1 MANTSDIN
9 KFLIELL
16 GTFFFVS
23 VILNT
28 LTLSADN
35 YTGPITVAV
44 ALLAAIYFGAKVSGA
59 HYNPAVSVSMYL
71 KNVISANLLLGYIIF
86 QVIGATLAVV
96 LHNYL
101 Y

>member
-44 ALLAAIYFGAKVSGA
+44 ALLAAIYFG
-59 HYNPAVSVSMYL
+59 
-71 KNVISANLLLGYIIF
+71 
-86 QVIGATLAVV
+86 
-96 LHNYL
+96 
-101 Y
+101 